1 MIKEAETKRNGSET
15 DSRFSLGSARPLARR
30 YLVGVSMSERRVV
43 LPGAVGG
50 PVLIHGGGGRSF
62 AQQAALCRKASTQV
76 IGKHI
81 AAKI

>member
-1 MIKEAETKRNGSET
+1 MIKEAETKRNGAET
-15 DSRFSLGSARPLARR
+15 DSRFSLVSACPLAQR

-43 LPGAVGG
+43 LPRAVGG

-76 IGKHI
+76 IGNMSQQ
-81 AAKI
+81 KI